1 MTGAPAMAAGA
12 ARSIVLASASVT
24 RQKMLAAAG
33 LSAISD
39 AAHVDESAVKAAMAR
54 QGATARDVAT
64 ALAEMKARQVSG
76 RHPGA
81 LVIGADQILECEGRM
96 YDKPSSLAAARL
108 QLLGLRGRTHV
119 LVSAAIVVQDGRRL
133 WHETAEAQLTVRAF
147 SDEFLDD
154 YLTRLGEDVCRSVGA
169 YQLEGLGVQL
179 FSKID
184 GDFFT
189 ILGMPLLPLLSYL
202 RGNGAVLS

>member
-1 MTGAPAMAAGA
+1 MTAGA
-12 ARSIVLASASVT
+12 ARPIVLASASTT

-33 LSAISD
+33 LATISD
-39 AAHVDESAVKAAMAR
+39 AANVDESAVKAAMAR
-54 QGATARDVAT
+54 QGAAPREVAI
-64 ALAEMKARQVSG
+64 ALAEIKARQVSG

-108 QLLGLRGRTHV
+108 QLLGLRGRTHT
-119 LVSAAIVVQDGRRL
+119 LVSAAVVVHDGRRQ
-133 WHETAEAQLTVRAF
+133 WHETAEAQLTVRSF
-147 SDEFLDD
+147 TDMFLDD
-154 YLTRLGEDVCRSVGA
+154 YLARLGDDVCRSVGA
-169 YQLEGLGVQL
+169 YQLEGLGVQF

-189 ILGMPLLPLLSYL
+189 ILGVPLLPLLAYL
-202 RGNGAVLS
+202 RGNGAILS